1 MNLEDVKVCVCE
13 YMGGGKGIA
22 LLSVTSGQSQCGAS
36 CFDAGFFPL
45 SLGCSLWMTC
55 SG

>member
-1 MNLEDVKVCVCE
+1 MNLEDVKVWVCE

-36 CFDAGFFPL
+36 CFDAGFFSL
-45 SLGCSLWMTC
+45 FLGCSLWMTC
-55 SG
+55 SR